1 MPDLRLCFLT
11 LSQRLK
17 THWRVALILALFGV
31 VIRGAS
37 DVGAESPDSV
47 HPDMTA
53 SVGHPNAVRVDDG
66 DFLASGVVARDTAGA
81 SENLENIELGKHRAR
96 SSIPHWPRGRRVYKD
111 LARSLFY
118 NRQIELSG
126 LLQKECPVVR
136 LSLFEM
142 NGPCVA
148 LPFMLRFH
156 AITAEK
162 PSKMEETLRGS
173 SPGVPGPPFLFKQM
187 V

>member
-1 MPDLRLCFLT
+1 M
-11 LSQRLK
+11 
-17 THWRVALILALFGV
+17 IGLFGIMV
-31 VIRGAS
+31 CGAC
-37 DVGAESPDSV
+37 DVRAESLGSLQ
-47 HPDMTA
+47 PDMR
-53 SVGHPNAVRVDDG
+53 SGVGHPNAIRVDDG
-66 DFLASGVVARDTAGA
+66 DLLASGVVARDTAGA

-148 LPFMLRFH
+148 LPSMLCFH
-156 AITAEK
+156 AITTEES
-162 PSKMEETLRGS
+162 SKMEETLRGS
-173 SPGVPGPPFLFKQM
+173 SSRESGPPFLFEQM